1 MKVALRHKWLVGTMV
16 FVLLIFGPLSCLDL
30 RAESASEREIQA
42 AIIIKFTDF
51 ITWPEDSYTDNA
63 APFTIGII
71 GDDDYS
77 DLFEPFL
84 GRQFQQRD
92 FNVHHFKKIAEID
105 KPQILIINVS
115 ERHRVGDILARMA
128 GKPVVT
134 IGDFPGFSE
143 AGGMINFYRKPNN
156 RIGFKIN
163 METKQKSGLKISS
176 FFMKMGKIV
185 HSGNGG
191 NE

>member
-1 MKVALRHKWLVGTMV
+1 MSLRHKWLTGVV
-16 FVLLIFGPLSCLDL
+16 FFLLLTFGPFSCLDL
-30 RAESASEREIQA
+30 MAESASEQEIQA

-51 ITWPEDSYTDNA
+51 ITWPEDSYKDSA

-71 GDDDYS
+71 GDDYYS

-84 GRQFQQRD
+84 GRQFQHRD
-92 FNVHHFKKIAEID
+92 FYVHHFKKIAEID

-115 ERHRVGDILARMA
+115 ERHRVSDILARMA
-128 GKPVVT
+128 GKPVLT

-143 AGGMINFYRKPNN
+143 AGGLINFYRKPNN

-191 NE
+191 D